1 MCTKETEDTICCS
14 CEYDEWHCKTT
25 LDSSGIPFPPKTPFL
40 KHTLRIQIRKCEE
53 GEGGG
58 GKWTGANGKR
68 KVAGGNFIEKSEW
81 KRAQAKK
88 YECLRNATPAA

>member
-1 MCTKETEDTICCS
+1 MPAKS
-14 CEYDEWHCKTT
+14 HALYWNF
-25 LDSSGIPFPPKTPFL
+25 G
-40 KHTLRIQIRKCEE
+40 
-53 GEGGG
+53 
-58 GKWTGANGKR
+58 WTGANGKR

>member
-1 MCTKETEDTICCS
+1 VWKRRRGGECTEAS
-14 CEYDEWHCKTT
+14 
-25 LDSSGIPFPPKTPFL
+25 
-40 KHTLRIQIRKCEE
+40 
-53 GEGGG
+53 
-58 GKWTGANGKR
+58 GKR